1 MTTKVAPGAEVEKV
15 FDKITE
21 DESLS
26 LLSTERV
33 ARLGCIVSGEPYIV
47 PVNYFIE
54 DGYIY
59 SHSLPGLKISALR
72 ENPRAC
78 LQVDAI
84 ESGVKW
90 RSVLAFGKYEEITEP
105 SERSKILGKLLQR
118 FPMLT
123 PVESALVQDAG
134 PPSVIVFRIRIDRL
148 SGVAEE

>member
-1 MTTKVAPGAEVEKV
+1 M
-15 FDKITE
+15 FDKISE
-21 DESLS
+21 EESLS
-26 LLSTERV
+26 LLSAERV
-33 ARLGCIVSGEPYIV
+33 ERRGCIVNGEPYIV
-47 PVNYFIE
+47 PINYFIE
-54 DGYIY
+54 EGCIY

-84 ESGVKW
+84 ESDVEW
-90 RSVLAFGKYEEITEP
+90 RSVLAFGKYEEVTEP

-123 PVESALVQDAG
+123 PVESAIVHDAG
-134 PPSVIVFRIRIDRL
+134 PPSVIVFLIRIDRV

>member
-1 MTTKVAPGAEVEKV
+1 M
-15 FDKITE
+15 FDKISE
-21 DESLS
+21 EESLS
-26 LLSTERV
+26 LLSAERV
-33 ARLGCIVSGEPYIV
+33 ARLGCIVNGEPYIV
-47 PVNYFIE
+47 PINYFIE
-54 DGYIY
+54 EGCIY

-84 ESGVKW
+84 ESDVEW
-90 RSVLAFGKYEEITEP
+90 RSVLAFGKYEEVTEP

-123 PVESALVQDAG
+123 PVESAIVYDAG
-134 PPSVIVFRIRIDRL
+134 PPSVIVFLIRIDRV